1 MRLRLGQLAGL
12 STLTLLVICL
22 PAAADSKPLSLD
34 EFVGIDLNN
43 GIKAVIAPGDAF
55 SVTAQSS
62 RAGDIADLKASVSN
76 GVLHASYD
84 WSIWHLFDF
93 SGRDMTLAITMPE
106 LDSIALGGGAS
117 VTANSVPSDDL
128 KVDVSGGGNV
138 RMIGASAKR
147 YTISASGGS
156 TVAISGTCY
165 NAGAA
170 ASGGSTITLRDMI
183 CADFSVNASGGA
195 HVTASATA
203 SASGTVSGGADV
215 SVSGHPALA
224 QIDAS
229 GGGRIDYPQ

>member
-1 MRLRLGQLAGL
+1 MRLRLGQFAGL
-12 STLTLLVICL
+12 ITLALLATTLS
-22 PAAADSKPLSLD
+22 AAADSKPLSLD
-34 EFVGIDLNN
+34 EFVGVDLNN
-43 GIKAVIAPGDAF
+43 GIKAVITPGEAF
-55 SVTAQSS
+55 SVAAQSPRS
-62 RAGDIADLKASVSN
+62 GDIADLKASVSN

-106 LDSIALGGGAS
+106 LDSITLNGGSS

-128 KVDVSGGGNV
+128 KVDVSGGASI

-147 YTISASGGS
+147 YTINASGGAGV
-156 TVAISGTCY
+156 TISGTCY
-165 NAGAA
+165 NAGVT
-170 ASGGSTITLRDMI
+170 ASGGATVALRDMV

-203 SASGTVSGGADV
+203 SAAGTVSGGADV